1 MVVGRMSPG
10 SPMTAKDNRQHGAT
24 GGMGSLPQDQGMLLV
39 PEEWAAAA
47 NKYNMYKWS
56 TVTTRSS
63 LTGRSQY
70 ERYPQNECQT

>member
-1 MVVGRMSPG
+1 MRMAVGRVSPG

-24 GGMGSLPQDQGMLLV
+24 GGTGSLPHDQGMLLV

-47 NKYNMYKWS
+47 KKYNMYERS
-56 TVTTRSS
+56 MVTTGSS

-70 ERYPQNECQT
+70 ERYP